1 MKNNR
6 AKKILSF
13 VLAASMVF
21 AAMAP
26 TMSFAAGDAVR
37 RDVVTLS
44 GEEEKTDVEK
54 AQEAVA
60 TAQAKVTA
68 KEKAL
73 EKAKALVVGEDG
85 VTE

>member
-1 MKNNR
+1 KNNR

-26 TMSFAAGDAVR
+26 TMSFAARDAVR

-44 GEEEKTDVEK
+44 TEKEKELTVEDAKK
-54 AQEAVA
+54 AVEDAKKAVTTKEQA
-60 TAQAKVTA
+60 VTTA
-68 KEKAL
+68 EKAL
-73 EKAKALVVGEDG
+73 EEAKEGN
-85 VTE
+85 